1 MDQTT
6 FFQAEALQW
15 PVTQIINSTKQ
26 PNLSTIILATQ
37 LITLGSPRDLKIC
50 LSVLPISK
58 KAITLIEQK
67 MQAAASTPEQ
77 TTTREYYS
85 VPEFADLVG
94 KNTTRTANGVVLN
107 ASMPRNVSL
116 AVAMPKVGKFQSL
129 N

>member
-1 MDQTT
+1 MASHSNHQQHETAKPFNDYSCNSVDYAWFSTR
-6 FFQAEALQW
+6 FENLLERFADLQ
-15 PVTQIINSTKQ
+15 
-26 PNLSTIILATQ
+26 
-37 LITLGSPRDLKIC
+37 
-50 LSVLPISK
+50 